1 MCIQATW
8 ISWINVVSTLGYNDQ
23 YSWIY
28 ITRNHKAEP
37 ISSRGT
43 GAQHG
48 EVGSITTKKG
58 DHHRATASPME
69 LKWEAA
75 SSIRTKGNLSAPQSS
90 TSVFCSIKFLD
101 QQSFGCSCIIICS
114 ILRSCNIHI
123 SNKMLDNSGYRVS
136 CFDLFV
142 NYYSLRPKI

>member
-1 MCIQATW
+1 VCIQATW

-48 EVGSITTKKG
+48 EVGSSTTKKG